1 MVLYDTNFELLG
13 ISQATLELF
22 GYSSFGAFCA
32 VCSDISQI
40 IIEKDGFFRSET
52 NFIKDL
58 ISTKNKFVSALIRTA
73 NGVIIDVKI
82 TLSPVFTNDGNMSFY
97 EVDFIA
103 TSSLKYN
110 LIGTN

>member
-40 IIEKDGFFRSET
+40 IIEKDGFLGQKQ
-52 NFIKDL
+52 IL
-58 ISTKNKFVSALIRTA
+58 L
-73 NGVIIDVKI
+73 KI
-82 TLSPVFTNDGNMSFY
+82 
-97 EVDFIA
+97 
-103 TSSLKYN
+103 
-110 LIGTN
+110 